1 MAELTTPTKPKA
13 EDSKKMETPSKKQK
27 RNSIVC
33 SITNVSD
40 LLLSPNK
47 GRITKY
53 INFGTITESCNKMCR
68 SVSFDPNH
76 YEYLKSEEMR
86 DVVNNP
92 LKAIE
97 IFDYQED

>member
-1 MAELTTPTKPKA
+1 
-13 EDSKKMETPSKKQK
+13 
-27 RNSIVC
+27 
-33 SITNVSD
+33 
-40 LLLSPNK
+40 
-47 GRITKY
+47 
-53 INFGTITESCNKMCR
+53 MCR

-97 IFDYQED
+97 IFNYQQDDVSDGIKMNTDSSFGQIIDFPSPFKVEHA